1 MRSRP
6 SIRRRFLLAALI
18 PLAVGIALAWGITSL
33 VFNRSLERRVSAQ
46 LEQTADFLAGG
57 IVPPTAEV
65 LRRIA
70 ALQQTEAAV
79 VDSDGRAALSTGGA
93 LVEAALEDFTGG
105 AALPDGTYARRFAS
119 EPAVMVIRAVA
130 KPGDPRFSRVL
141 VVASLRDARVAAQRA
156 AWVTG
161 AAAALLA
168 MLMIALLYYLVRGIT
183 RPLVELAG
191 VADQIAE
198 GGREV
203 RLQQQ
208 REDEIGTLG
217 KSLQDLATRLGRY
230 EAELREQSRL
240 TALGEMAARI
250 AHEIRNPLT
259 GLKMHLEL
267 LGERA
272 EAEDRRTVQQLL
284 GEVRRLE
291 LIVESSLGLA
301 RSGPPE
307 FATAELRGLVEEVT
321 RLMEPSLRHKGIEL
335 ETRLEG
341 AGCLAMDRG
350 RIKQALLNLLANAA
364 DALPQGGRILASVE
378 EDRALGVARVAVE
391 DTGPGIDPAAVAG
404 TGPVGASG
412 KPFGLGLGLRL
423 CREIAS
429 EHGGRLLVESSPEL
443 GGARLVLELPLA
455 SPA

>member
-1 MRSRP
+1 M
-6 SIRRRFLLAALI
+6 
-18 PLAVGIALAWGITSL
+18 AWGITSL

-57 IVPPTAEV
+57 VVPPTTEV
-65 LRRIA
+65 LRRVA
-70 ALQQTEAAV
+70 ALQQIEAAV
-79 VDSDGRAALSTGGA
+79 LDADGRAVLSTGGV
-93 LVEAALEDFTGG
+93 LVEAALEDFVRG
-105 AALPDGTYARRFAS
+105 AAPPDGSHARRFDA
-119 EPAVMVIRAVA
+119 EPAVMVVRAMTR
-130 KPGDPRFSRVL
+130 PGDPRFSRVL
-141 VVASLRDARVAAQRA
+141 VVASLRDARIAAQRA

-168 MLMIALLYYLVRGIT
+168 ALLIALLYYLVRGIT
-183 RPLVELAG
+183 RPLLELAS

-203 RLQQQ
+203 RLRRQ

-267 LGERA
+267 LAERA
-272 EAEDRRTVQQLL
+272 DGEDGPTVQQLL

-291 LIVESSLGLA
+291 LIVESSLSLA

-307 FATAELRGLVEEVT
+307 FAPGELRGIVEEVT
-321 RLMEPSLRHKGIEL
+321 RLMEPSLRHNGIEL
-335 ETRLEG
+335 ETRLAG
-341 AGCLAMDRG
+341 AGRLAMDRG

-378 EDRALGVARVAVE
+378 EDAALGVARIAVE
-391 DTGPGIDPAAVAG
+391 DTGPGLDPAAVAR

-423 CREIAS
+423 CREIVA
-429 EHGGRLLVESSPEL
+429 EHGGRLLVESSAEL

>member
-1 MRSRP
+1 MRSRH

-18 PLAVGIALAWGITSL
+18 PLAAGIALAWGVTSL

-65 LRRIA
+65 LRRVA

-79 VDSDGRAALSTGGA
+79 LDADGRAVLSTGGM
-93 LVEAALEDFTGG
+93 LVEAALEDFAGG
-105 AALPDGTYARRFAS
+105 AAPPDGSQTRRFGA
-119 EPAVMVIRAVA
+119 EPAVMVVRAMA
-130 KPGDPRFSRVL
+130 RPGDPRFSRVL
-141 VVASLRDARVAAQRA
+141 VVASLRDARIAAQRA

-168 MLMIALLYYLVRGIT
+168 TLLIALLYYLVRGIT
-183 RPLVELAG
+183 RPLLELAS

-198 GGREV
+198 GGREI
-203 RLQQQ
+203 RLPWP

-267 LGERA
+267 LAERA
-272 EAEDRRTVQQLL
+272 DDEDRPTVRQLL
-284 GEVRRLE
+284 GEVKRLE
-291 LIVESSLGLA
+291 LIVESSLSLA
-301 RSGPPE
+301 RSAPPE
-307 FATAELRGLVEEVT
+307 FATGELRGIVEEVT

-335 ETRLEG
+335 ETRLAG
-341 AGCLAMDRG
+341 AGRLAMDRG

-378 EDRALGVARVAVE
+378 EDPALGVARVAVE
-391 DTGPGIDPAAVAG
+391 DSGPGLDPAVVAG
-404 TGPVGASG
+404 TGPVGTSG

-423 CREIAS
+423 CREIVI
-429 EHGGRLLVESSPEL
+429 EHGGRLLVESSTEL

-455 SPA
+455 PVA